1 MTHIIKTEL
10 GQVAF
15 SEQSVTELV
24 ALGHTESDAITL
36 VKQAIADMELNT
48 VIEQRKQ
55 AYKLEADPLYMAWQ
69 FDQTPEAE
77 QKWRAK
83 VEEIK
88 ARYPKPMA
96 QPAA

>member
-1 MTHIIKTEL
+1 MHMIKTEL
-10 GQVAF
+10 GNVVF
-15 SEQSVTELV
+15 SESALEDLV
-24 ALGHTESDAITL
+24 ALGHSESDAITL

-55 AYKLEADPLYMAWQ
+55 AYKLEADPLYMTWQ

-77 QKWRAK
+77 QAWRTK

-96 QPAA
+96 KPAA

>member
-1 MTHIIKTEL
+1 MFETKNGLIPLDESSYQAL
-10 GQVAF
+10 LDMGYSV
-15 SEQSVTELV
+15 SEASQLIQ
-24 ALGHTESDAITL
+24 DAIY
-36 VKQAIADMELNT
+36 QQELQT

-55 AYKLEADPLYMAWQ
+55 AYKLEADPLYMTWQ

-77 QKWRAK
+77 QAWRSK

-88 ARYPKPMA
+88 TRFPKPMA